1 MRVLIL
7 STFIYLLGVV
17 AILYT
22 KPSFMFDTSGN
33 WKEFAFKNTEKHTWF
48 PFWLFCIVWAVL
60 SFFIISFLFGSKGNS
75 VNIKT
80 SNNTTYTM
88 QPGYY
93 MLDKQGSKKEGM
105 PKYVYLGTDNP
116 EE

>member
-1 MRVLIL
+1 
-7 STFIYLLGVV
+7 
-17 AILYT
+17 
-22 KPSFMFDTSGN
+22 MFDTSGN
-33 WKEFAFKNTEKHTWF
+33 WKEFAFKNSEKHTWF
-48 PFWLFCIVWAVL
+48 PFWLFCIIWAVL
-60 SFFIISFLFGSKGNS
+60 SFFIVSFFFGSSTKD

-93 MLDKQGSKKEGM
+93 MLDKNVSKKEGI
-105 PKYVYLGTDNP
+105 PKYIYLGTDNP